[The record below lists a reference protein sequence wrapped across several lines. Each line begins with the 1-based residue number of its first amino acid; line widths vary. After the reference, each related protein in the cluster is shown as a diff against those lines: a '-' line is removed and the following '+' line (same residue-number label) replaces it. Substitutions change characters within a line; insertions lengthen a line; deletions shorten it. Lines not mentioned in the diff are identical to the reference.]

1 MKTKNITLV
10 GLLAIIVIV
19 TVFVILLLPVLYNL
33 VNDSKKELLVSESKR
48 VYKEASMRYASGNTN
63 KIVSSED
70 GTKLQ
75 SFKDNLKYCIIF
87 NDSGYIVHF
96 KVSDGNWI
104 IDLDD
109 DYSIDKVTIEDLKVG
124 NLNNYECK

>member
-63 KIVSSED
+63 KIVSSEND
-70 GTKLQ
+70 TKLQ

-87 NDSGYIVHF
+87 NDNGYIAHF

-124 NLNNYECK
+124 NLNNYDCK

>member
-1 MKTKNITLV
+1 MKAKNITLV

-19 TVFVILLLPVLYNL
+19 IVFVILLFPVLYNL

-70 GTKLQ
+70 DTKLQ

-87 NDSGYIVHF
+87 NDNDYIVHF

>member
-1 MKTKNITLV
+1 MKAKNITLV

-19 TVFVILLLPVLYNL
+19 TVFVILLFPVLYNL

-70 GTKLQ
+70 DTKLQ
-75 SFKDNLKYCIIF
+75 SFKDILKYCIIF
-87 NDSGYIVHF
+87 NDNDYIVHF

>member
-48 VYKEASMRYASGNTN
+48 VYKEASIRYASGNTN

-70 GTKLQ
+70 DTKLQ

-87 NDSGYIVHF
+87 NDNGYIVHF

-109 DYSIDKVTIEDLKVG
+109 DYSIDKATIEDLKVG

>member
-19 TVFVILLLPVLYNL
+19 TVFVILLLPVLYNI

-70 GTKLQ
+70 DTKLQ

-87 NDSGYIVHF
+87 NDNGYIVYF